1 MKSTVEP
8 LEGNKVKL
16 SIEVDG
22 AEFEK
27 EVDAAFKRIAFE
39 IRLPGFRPGKA
50 PRKLIEA
57 RIGTEAAR
65 GDALEHALPNYYA
78 EAVQEHE
85 VDVIASPE
93 IDITA
98 GREEGDVA
106 FDAVVEVRPEVNLG
120 GYDSLRVTIDS
131 PEVTDEE
138 LDSRIDRLREN
149 YAQLE
154 EVERPAQTGDH
165 VTLDISG

>member
-27 EVDAAFKRIAFE
+27 EVDAAFKRISFE

-50 PRKLIEA
+50 PRKLLEA

-65 GDALEHALPNYYA
+65 EDALNHALPGYYV
-78 EAVQEHE
+78 EALDEHE
-85 VDVIASPE
+85 IDAIAQPE
-93 IDITA
+93 IEITA
-98 GREEGDVA
+98 GQEEGGGGFA
-106 FDAVVEVRPEVNLG
+106 AVVEVRPEGDPG
-120 GYDSLRVTIDS
+120 GY
-131 PEVTDEE
+131 EVPRGSIEPPG
-138 LDSRIDRLREN
+138 
-149 YAQLE
+149 
-154 EVERPAQTGDH
+154 V
-165 VTLDISG
+165 